1 MTPNDD
7 WTELSRAWTT
17 PREDEGRTAAL
28 ARQVRRRSLLGRLNF
43 AFEMA
48 GCAAAA
54 GIGAWLLAAG
64 PQDRWL
70 LGAAAMAFGL
80 FAGAMT
86 LWARGRGGADD
97 LETPERALAAAIRQ
111 AEAGRRWSRAG
122 VAVTLGA
129 AVFMGLSAAALP
141 IRDEM
146 AVIHGFGALFLLGCL
161 AFYLRHQD
169 RCARRIA
176 EHRRALE
183 ALNDSAPE
191 RADR

>member
-7 WTELSRAWTT
+7 WTELTRAWTA
-17 PREDEGRTAAL
+17 PSDDDRGPAEL
-28 ARQVRRRSLLGRLNF
+28 AGQVLRRSWLGRLNF
-43 AFEMA
+43 WFEMA
-48 GCAAAA
+48 GCLVAA
-54 GIGAWLLAAG
+54 GLGAWVLAVG

-70 LGAAAMAFGL
+70 LGAAAMVFGL

-86 LWARGRGGADD
+86 LWARDRGGAED
-97 LETPERALAAAIRQ
+97 LETPERALTAAIRQ

-122 VAVTLGA
+122 VAVTIGA

-141 IRDEM
+141 IRGEM
-146 AVIHGFGALFLLGCL
+146 AVIHGFGGLFLLGCL

-176 EHRRALE
+176 RHRRALE
-183 ALNDSAPE
+183 ALDDPGEAADS
-191 RADR
+191 